1 MGYATKFRLPSCLS
15 VTEIIQQ
22 LTYDLDLFIYKISVH
37 YNKPI
42 KFFKQWKC
50 LMLNRLK
57 LELKNA
63 FSFLV

>member
-22 LTYDLDLFIYKISVH
+22 LTYDLDLFIYELPVY

-42 KFFKQWKC
+42 EY
-50 LMLNRLK
+50 LNSG
-57 LELKNA
+57 N
-63 FSFLV
+63 V